1 MNTDKHFFRMGLLAV
16 TLLVTASCGQT
27 NSGDASLESTS
38 ENAPEIVL
46 KDYGNAPTVLDIEAY
61 TVGNENFRTTLWTGT
76 NLQVTLMTIP
86 VGGDIGL
93 ELHPDI
99 DQFLRIE
106 QGEGRVL
113 MGDAEDKLDFVQEVK
128 ADYSVFVP
136 AGKWH
141 NLVNRVMS
149 QSNCIRFMLPLST
162 RTAQFIRPKPRRW
175 QLNMRMRPR
184 SRFVYIWLFHA
195 LLLFL

>member
-27 NSGDASLESTS
+27 NSGDASLESTP

-76 NLQVTLMTIP
+76 NLQVTQMTNP

-93 ELHPDI
+93 DKHPAI
-99 DQFLRIE
+99 DKNLRIE
-106 QGEGRVL
+106 KGEGRVL
-113 MGDAEDKLDFVQEVK
+113 
-128 ADYSVFVP
+128 
-136 AGKWH
+136 
-141 NLVNRVMS
+141 
-149 QSNCIRFMLPLST
+149 
-162 RTAQFIRPKPRRW
+162 IRPSGTEPKVKFYLGVKGTSLADAD
-175 QLNMRMRPR
+175 QKSADL
-184 SRFVYIWLFHA
+184 SKAVHA
-195 LLLFL
+195 MIDKML

>member
-61 TVGNENFRTTLWTGT
+61 TVCNENFRTTLWTGT

-141 NLVNRVMS
+141 NLVNTGNEPIKLYSIYAPVEHPHGTVHKTQAEAM
-149 QSNCIRFMLPLST
+149 
-162 RTAQFIRPKPRRW
+162 AAE
-175 QLNMRMRPR
+175 
-184 SRFVYIWLFHA
+184 HA
-195 LLLFL
+195 HEAAK

>member
-27 NSGDASLESTS
+27 NSGDASLESTP

-141 NLVNRVMS
+141 NLVRVMS

-162 RTAQFIRPKPRRW
+162 RTAQFIRPKPKQW
-175 QLNMRMRPR
+175 KLNMRMRPR